1 MKADE
6 GFYAAFSPRRLKQ
19 ELAEVEDLV
28 LPASASLQGLDV
40 GAAFRLAAA
49 LLMLAAVIPGYIVPQ
64 VRLVRLQDLA
74 LPVSQHFRMLVCRA
88 KSWRRRET
96 PCAVRLHFVP
106 ERSDLLVD

>member
-64 VRLVRLQDLA
+64 VRLVLLQDLA
-74 LPVSQHFRMLVCRA
+74 TACQSTLSDVGMQSQILAEAGDALCGEA
-88 KSWRRRET
+88 T
-96 PCAVRLHFVP
+96 LCA
-106 ERSDLLVD
+106 